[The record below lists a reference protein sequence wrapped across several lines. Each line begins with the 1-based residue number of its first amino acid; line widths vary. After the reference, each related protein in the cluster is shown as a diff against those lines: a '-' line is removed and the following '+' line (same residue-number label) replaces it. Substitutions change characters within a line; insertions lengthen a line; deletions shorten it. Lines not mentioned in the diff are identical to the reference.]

1 MSAPLLPE
9 DPPSPPSASPA
20 EAADS
25 LAGRI
30 RILDETPFAE
40 GPQFPPVASPAAS
53 GYPFWGWLDLLLF
66 VVILVVS
73 MFAAAILV
81 SGFNFGIVAAGYPQF
96 SLSLAQVAVLLQLLG
111 FGPALFLLSRIL
123 RARYRQG
130 LRAAVQLKP
139 MRHIGLYAGVGLATA
154 MLVSALN
161 IVFKLQDLDMPMNEL
176 IKSDAD
182 LIAIGI
188 AAFTFGPLFEEIIF
202 RGFLQPL
209 FVKGIGPIAGILA
222 TSILFALPHGA
233 QYGWHWQ
240 LILII
245 TVAGVV
251 FGVIRWRAESTTAST
266 IAHAA
271 YNGVLLLG
279 AVVQRIQGNG

>member
-9 DPPSPPSASPA
+9 DPVSPSPVPPGPAEDNLADQVRILADPSAAESPHFPLSTPP
-20 EAADS
+20 D
-25 LAGRI
+25 AG
-30 RILDETPFAE
+30 
-40 GPQFPPVASPAAS
+40 S
-53 GYPFWGWLDLLLF
+53 YPFWGWLDLLVF
-66 VVILVVS
+66 VIILVAS
-73 MFAAAILV
+73 MIGAAILV
-81 SGFNFGIVAAGYPQF
+81 SGFNIGIVTAGYPRY
-96 SLSLAQVAVLLQLLG
+96 SLSLAQVAVLLQLAG

-123 RARYRQG
+123 RARYHQG
-130 LRAAVQLKP
+130 LRVAVQLKP
-139 MRHIGLYAGVGLATA
+139 MRQIGLYAGIGLATA

-176 IKSDAD
+176 IRSDAD
-182 LIAIGI
+182 LIAIGV

-209 FVKGIGPIAGILA
+209 FVKTIGPIAGILA

-233 QYGWHWQ
+233 QYGWHWE

-245 TVAGVV
+245 TTAGVV

-271 YNGVLLLG
+271 YNGLLLIG
-279 AVVQRIQGNG
+279 AVIQRLQGNG

>member
-9 DPPSPPSASPA
+9 DPAPPSSPSIGDSSLPLA
-20 EAADS
+20 E
-25 LAGRI
+25 RV
-30 RILDETPFAE
+30 RILEESPTDE
-40 GPQFPPVASPAAS
+40 GPQFLPATPPAVDR
-53 GYPFWGWLDLLLF
+53 YPFWGWLDLLLF
-66 VVILVVS
+66 VGILVAT

-123 RARYRQG
+123 RGRYHQG

-139 MRHIGLYAGVGLATA
+139 MRQIGLYAGVGLATA

-182 LIAIGI
+182 LISIGI

-222 TSILFALPHGA
+222 TAVLFALPHGA

-240 LILII
+240 LVVII
-245 TVAGVV
+245 TIAGFV

-271 YNGVLLLG
+271 YNGLLLLG
-279 AVVQRIQGNG
+279 AVIQRFQGNL

>member
-1 MSAPLLPE
+1 MSDPLLPE
-9 DPPSPPSASPA
+9 DSVSPPSDPPSAGDGDL
-20 EAADS
+20 AA
-25 LAGRI
+25 RV
-30 RILDETPFAE
+30 RILEGAASDE
-40 GPQFPPVASPAAS
+40 GPHFLPVGPPIDRS
-53 GYPFWGWLDLLLF
+53 YPFWGWLDLLLF

-73 MFAAAILV
+73 TLAAALLI
-81 SGFNFGIVAAGYPQF
+81 SGFNVGMAAAGYAQY
-96 SLSLAQVAVLLQLLG
+96 SLSLAQAAVLIQLLG

-123 RARYRQG
+123 RVRYDLG
-130 LRAAVQLKP
+130 LRAAVQLRP
-139 MRHIGLYAGVGLATA
+139 MRQVGLYAGVGLATA

-161 IVFKLQDLDMPMNEL
+161 AAFNLQELDMPMNEL
-176 IKSDAD
+176 IRSDAD

-222 TSILFALPHGA
+222 TALLFALPHGA

-245 TVAGVV
+245 TVAGFV
-251 FGVIRWRAESTTAST
+251 FGIIRWRAESTTAAT

-271 YNGVLLLG
+271 YNGLLLLG
-279 AVVQRIQGNG
+279 AVIQRLQGNG